1 MSRWGAVLHQ
11 VPLQQ
16 QQARIAEIV
25 LSNGSHGLV
34 KPQARVLVRPGTA
47 VSVHVCPARLSTSA
61 ALSTACERPLTAL
74 KSASG
79 EGWGVHLL
87 RPRLRRLC

>member
-1 MSRWGAVLHQ
+1 LHQ

-34 KPQARVLVRPGTA
+34 KPQARVLARPGIA
-47 VSVHVCPARLSTSA
+47 VSVHVCPAKLSTSA
-61 ALSTACERPLTAL
+61 ALSTAGGRLFTGS

-79 EGWGVHLL
+79 KGWRVHLL